1 LSIPAARVA
10 WVGLIVCMANAAL
23 LVLQLVAGR
32 LLAPYIGVSLETWT
46 AVIGVFLT
54 GISLGNFFGGKLA
67 DRNASNRVLGG
78 LLIAGAVCTA
88 GMLLPL
94 SALRGVPLG
103 PRIALAA
110 LALCL
115 PVSFVLSLITP
126 VAIRALLPDVA
137 HTGRVVGLVYALGTL
152 GSLAGN
158 FLTGFVLIAYLTT
171 TTIVAGCAVA
181 LGALGLAACFS
192 GSGSRVSGVG
202 DRGSDL
208 EKNPNVFSETRDPKP
223 ESRYPKPEY
232 SRSPPHVP
240 SSSSPVSARW
250 RWRSVRAACS
260 RLWSACRSIVGRALS
275 A

>member
-1 LSIPAARVA
+1 
-10 WVGLIVCMANAAL
+10 
-23 LVLQLVAGR
+23 
-32 LLAPYIGVSLETWT
+32 
-46 AVIGVFLT
+46 
-54 GISLGNFFGGKLA
+54 
-67 DRNASNRVLGG
+67 
-78 LLIAGAVCTA
+78 
-88 GMLLPL
+88 MLLPL

-181 LGALGLAACFS
+181 IGFGEKPK
-192 GSGSRVSGVG
+192 RVFR
-202 DRGSDL
+202 DPR
-208 EKNPNVFSETRDPKP
+208 PETRNPTADT
-223 ESRYPKPEY
+223 RYPNTL
-232 SRSPPHVP
+232 
-240 SSSSPVSARW
+240 AR
-250 RWRSVRAACS
+250 RRMCHRLHRQFLLDGAGDQCEPLARAS
-260 RLWSACRSIVGRALS
+260 GRRVAL
-275 A
+275 